1 MILDIRVKQQVLWRK
16 FLELQGSD
24 LAASTEYGTLYA
36 LIDSDPDGSGGSG
49 LVECIR
55 CGETISCL
63 GFEG

>member
-16 FLELQGSD
+16 FLEMRGPD
-24 LAASTEYGTLYA
+24 LAASTEYGTLFA

-55 CGETISCL
+55 WGR
-63 GFEG
+63 